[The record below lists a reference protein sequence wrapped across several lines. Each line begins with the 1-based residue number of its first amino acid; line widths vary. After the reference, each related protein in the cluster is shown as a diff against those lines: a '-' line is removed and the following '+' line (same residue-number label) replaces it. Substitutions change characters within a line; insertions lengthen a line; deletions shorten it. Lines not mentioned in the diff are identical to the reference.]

1 MTKQAQAPFT
11 FSENSSKNGSESQQG
26 ENRQGENHSQF
37 NKSKK
42 PFDADSLV
50 RKSLLLIVI
59 AYLVF
64 ALVIPLFFVVGK
76 SLQSFNFFPEKISVE
91 MDRGDGFVDKK
102 TVADWLNITNK
113 QINSGVRASQ
123 TSNVSLASIIPKN
136 QRFDVVRYKIVDY
149 SESGGQVQFKDTLM
163 EKGAELIVE
172 KSDFGQI
179 RIRPLMKYDLSNYTY
194 YFSNS
199 SLRNSIF
206 NSLWVALAVV
216 FFVLPISF
224 GFAYGITRTKMKFR
238 QGFRLISMIP
248 VLAPSLLPAI
258 GLIYLFGKQGI
269 ASWLIFNADI
279 YGALG
284 IIISSVFFTLPH
296 AVLIMLVALSASDQ
310 RLYDAANVLGASK
323 LRQFFTITLPGAKYG
338 LISAGFVVFT
348 LVITDF
354 GVPKVIGG
362 SFDVLALD
370 IYKQVVGQQ
379 NFQIGSVVSMV
390 LLLPA
395 ILAFMVD
402 RFISKRQQ
410 AMFSTSA
417 KPLVITKN
425 PARDW
430 SFFSFNLLISLF
442 IIGVVLMCQA
452 AALIKFWP
460 YNLELGLQHYEFE
473 KYFSGG
479 WSAFYNS
486 LELAFS
492 VATIAS
498 GFIFL
503 AAYLVEKGQG
513 SETLRSIVKLMGMI
527 PMAVP
532 GLVLGLAYIFF
543 FNNPANPL
551 HIIYGTMIILI
562 VNSSIHFY
570 TVTYLTATTALK
582 QLDKEFE
589 AVTTSLRQPFW
600 VTFFKVTV
608 PMSLPAL
615 AEIWL
620 YIFVNAMT
628 TVSAVVFLYSP
639 DTVLASVA
647 VLNMDDAGDTAPA
660 AAMALMIFYANVVVR
675 VLVSLL
681 TSIMMR
687 TQKWRLA

>member
-1 MTKQAQAPFT
+1 MTKQAQAPLP
-11 FSENSSKNGSESQQG
+11 FSEKSSKNGSESQQG

-102 TVADWLNITNK
+102 TVSDWLNITNK

-136 QRFDVVRYKIVDY
+136 QRFDVVRYKIVDS

-338 LISAGFVVFT
+338 LISAGFVIFT

>member
-136 QRFDVVRYKIVDY
+136 QRFDVVRYKIVDS

>member
-11 FSENSSKNGSESQQG
+11 FSENSSKSGSESQQG

-50 RKSLLLIVI
+50 RKSLLLVVI

-136 QRFDVVRYKIVDY
+136 QRFDVVRYKIVDS

>member
-11 FSENSSKNGSESQQG
+11 FSENSSKSGSESQQG
-26 ENRQGENHSQF
+26 ENRQGENYSQF
-37 NKSKK
+37 NKLKK

-136 QRFDVVRYKIVDY
+136 QRFDVVRYKIVDS

-681 TSIMMR
+681 TNIMMR

>member
-11 FSENSSKNGSESQQG
+11 FSENSSKSGSESQQG

-102 TVADWLNITNK
+102 TVSDWLNITNK

-136 QRFDVVRYKIVDY
+136 QRFDVVRYKIVDS